1 MRLTDRLP
9 APTRRRLRV
18 LAWRARRPLA
28 ALCAGLAVLLAVE
41 RLRPPDPPAVEV
53 TVAARD
59 LPAGTVLADD
69 DVAVVAVPVALVPA
83 GVPTDAAG
91 VLGHRTAVGVPAGL
105 PLASEL
111 LAEEA
116 AAPPEG
122 SVVVPVRFA
131 DAGVAA
137 LLRPGMRVDVVA
149 AALLD
154 GAEAERLAR
163 DALVLA
169 GADAVPEAGA
179 GSPGGPLGGSGGA
192 AGAGGGAAQ
201 DVPVLL
207 AVSPAESVT
216 LGAAAAARVL
226 GAVIVG

>member
-1 MRLTDRLP
+1 
-9 APTRRRLRV
+9 
-18 LAWRARRPLA
+18 
-28 ALCAGLAVLLAVE
+28 
-41 RLRPPDPPAVEV
+41 
-53 TVAARD
+53 
-59 LPAGTVLADD
+59 
-69 DVAVVAVPVALVPA
+69 
-83 GVPTDAAG
+83 
-91 VLGHRTAVGVPAGL
+91 
-105 PLASEL
+105 
-111 LAEEA
+111 
-116 AAPPEG
+116 
-122 SVVVPVRFA
+122 
-131 DAGVAA
+131 
-137 LLRPGMRVDVVA
+137 MRVDVVA

-179 GSPGGPLGGSGGA
+179 GSSGGLLGASGGA